1 MGKKLGIF
9 WQRIVSSQYKED
21 AKVVVMVVMA
31 AHFILTSFLA
41 TFFLFYLAL
50 YTAKG
55 SINKDLL
62 DLLGEILK
70 NDFWIIIAGFGF
82 ISSVD
87 FGQAMIQRAV
97 AVAKGPADVIV
108 QNAESMSTSNTKA
121 ETVNAERVETVNT
134 NTTNIKP
141 DESLPMN

>member
-1 MGKKLGIF
+1 MGKKLGVF

-31 AHFILTSFLA
+31 MHFIITSFLA

-87 FGQAMIQRAV
+87 FGQAMIQRA
-97 AVAKGPADVIV
+97 AAIAKGPANITMENVE
-108 QNAESMSTSNTKA
+108 AFNT
-121 ETVNAERVETVNT
+121 EQV
-134 NTTNIKP
+134 TNIKP
-141 DESLPMN
+141 DNPDA